1 MSISHGADDISNAI
15 GPFSTEYMTWHT
27 GVASAK
33 ADTPIWIK
41 AVGGLALGDGKSL
54 FLPR

>member
-15 GPFSTEYMTWHT
+15 GPFSTEYTTWHT

-41 AVGGLALGDGKSL
+41 AAGGLEL
-54 FLPR
+54 